1 MACQCKSI
9 KYLIRNHLLFIFK
22 WNMIG
27 LTVLMW
33 AGQIVSDDWRDW
45 TTDETHGATAWDQA
59 RHCGVLSTGGVGGA
73 AGQVEQQRVQQVE
86 ALGLVENLHVVCP
99 ANVVVRSEQSED
111 QETTV
116 YRWKFQYNHLVTFI
130 KYSSR
135 VN

>member
-1 MACQCKSI
+1 MKCEVRESC
-9 KYLIRNHLLFIFK
+9 
-22 WNMIG
+22 

-33 AGQIVSDDWRDW
+33 AGEIVSDDWWDW

-116 YRWKFQYNHLVTFI
+116 YRWKFQYDHLVTFI
-130 KYSSR
+130 KYS
-135 VN
+135 